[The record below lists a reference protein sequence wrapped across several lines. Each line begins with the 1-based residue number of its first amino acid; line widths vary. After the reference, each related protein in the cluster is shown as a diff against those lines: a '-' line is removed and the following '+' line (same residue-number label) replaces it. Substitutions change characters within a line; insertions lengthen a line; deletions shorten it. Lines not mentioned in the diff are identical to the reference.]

1 MNLARPL
8 KVILYA
14 AFLGLLLA
22 SYVSPLQGILES
34 RSLILSLRA
43 DMKELEKQNAARER
57 LVEDLETEGGVE
69 RAARERYGMIEPG
82 EKVYIVPEQPS
93 AVSCQQSGKG
103 CE

>member
-1 MNLARPL
+1 LNLARPL

-57 LVEDLETEGGVE
+57 LVEDLETKGGVE

>member
-1 MNLARPL
+1 MSLAKPL

>member
-8 KVILYA
+8 KVIAYA

-22 SYVSPLQGILES
+22 SYVSFFQGILEN
-34 RSLILSLRA
+34 RSQVLTLRA
-43 DMKELEKQNAARER
+43 DLEELEKQNVARER

-93 AVSCQQSGKG
+93 ADSCQQLGKG

>member
-1 MNLARPL
+1 MSLARPL

-22 SYVSPLQGILES
+22 SYVSPLQGILEN
-34 RSLILSLRA
+34 RSHVLTLQA
-43 DMKELEKQNAARER
+43 DLEELEKQNVARER

-82 EKVYIVPEQPS
+82 EKVYIVSEQPS
-93 AVSCQQSGKG
+93 DSSCQQSGKG

>member
-1 MNLARPL
+1 MSFARPL

-22 SYVSPLQGILES
+22 SYVSPLQGILEDRS
-34 RSLILSLRA
+34 RVLILRA
-43 DMKELEKQNAARER
+43 DLEELEKQNIARER
-57 LVEDLETEGGVE
+57 LVEDMETEGGVE

-93 AVSCQQSGKG
+93 ADSCQQLGKG